1 MRSQEGISF
10 VRIKI
15 RAHVYLCV
23 WFLVRLVHL
32 WCERGGPFWSE
43 CIILMWGMLFVC
55 SSNDIPRVTAHIYL
69 PLAPIK
75 SIYLYAPV
83 SRSDHLLFIILIY
96 SQSIIHF
103 LQLSRRRTGVPSRP
117 ASALFGIQCMYNIAG
132 HRAPYGISWAHWT
145 ADGRTA
151 EKWRRTA
158 TKKSATW
165 PMKRGIIYYLAWV
178 EHACAARQIAVEH
191 QLFYCRDVIG
201 KFI

>member
-1 MRSQEGISF
+1 
-10 VRIKI
+10 
-15 RAHVYLCV
+15 
-23 WFLVRLVHL
+23 
-32 WCERGGPFWSE
+32 
-43 CIILMWGMLFVC
+43 MLFVC

-103 LQLSRRRTGVPSRP
+103 LQLSRRRTGVPSP
-117 ASALFGIQCMYNIAG
+117 GISTFSYSIYMYVYKAK
-132 HRAPYGISWAHWT
+132 HRAPYAAWAHWT

-165 PMKRGIIYYLAWV
+165 PMKRGIIYCIAQMNMRLLLSRSQLSINYFIELWSDWKIYFYFIPTLNSTDERVMKYHYTSLSLLISMENYL
-178 EHACAARQIAVEH
+178 
-191 QLFYCRDVIG
+191 
-201 KFI
+201 